1 MLYEYRH
8 YLTSGNK
15 IKVDISIDDG
25 DDDDDFESSD
35 DLELF
40 SAVAH
45 LGDLE

>member
-1 MLYEYRH
+1 MRLVVQRDTPVIIQNH
-8 YLTSGNK
+8 SLCFSP
-15 IKVDISIDDG
+15 G
-25 DDDDDFESSD
+25 DDDEDDFENGD